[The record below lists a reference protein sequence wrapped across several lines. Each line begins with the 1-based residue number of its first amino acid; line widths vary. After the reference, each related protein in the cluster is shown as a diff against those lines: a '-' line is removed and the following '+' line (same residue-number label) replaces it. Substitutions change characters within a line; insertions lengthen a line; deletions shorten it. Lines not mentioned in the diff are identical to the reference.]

1 MPYYLLAVKYDGKSG
16 KAKMIFYDDE
26 KDALVEVLDRAGHKP
41 YLLTDLSPQEL
52 VERHPEVLR
61 HKGFYKLDVVEKYD
75 ALEDRLILM
84 TKVEAYDPLSIGG
97 AANSI
102 RELLKG
108 HTWEAKIKY
117 HHCYIYDRS
126 LIPGMPYEI
135 ENGEPKLVRY
145 PVADFLQK
153 LVEELYKDK
162 IQVAEAL
169 EWAEI
174 LSAPLPKIKRI
185 AVDIEVESPPE
196 KVPNPKEA
204 SYRVIAI
211 SYCSSDG
218 KKGVFLLRRGDR
230 GSEALEVDG
239 EVRFFDEEKDMLLE
253 VFKLIEEY
261 PLVITFNGDAF
272 DLPYLFNRALKLGVP
287 RDQIPI
293 EWSPKSEYAE
303 LRRGLHL
310 DLYKFFTN
318 RSMRVYAFGNKY
330 REGRTLDEIAVA
342 LLGRGKIQRE
352 NPVAEM
358 SYAKLAEYSL
368 RDAELTY
375 QLTAFSNDLV
385 MNLILIMMRISKL
398 PLEDLTRHNISSWIR
413 NMLYYE
419 HRQRG
424 WLIPNP
430 EDIRARKGQ
439 GTTRAIIKGKKF
451 MGALV
456 LNPIPGVYFN
466 VVVVDFA
473 SLYPSVIKTWN
484 LSYETVRCPHLE
496 CKSNEI
502 PGTGHWV
509 CRRRRGLM
517 SSVIGVLRDLRV
529 YVFKRLAKES
539 KSQEER
545 ERMEVVQSALKVF
558 LNASY
563 GVFGADAFPLY
574 CPPLAE
580 GTTALGRFSILKTME
595 KATELDIPVLY
606 GDTDSLFLWNPSR
619 EALEKLLQYTLN
631 ELQIDLSIDKEYK
644 WVVFSRRKKN
654 YLGTLSNGQV
664 DIKGL
669 TGKKRNTPDYV
680 KEIFKNVVETL
691 STASDIAAFEESV
704 EHVRE
709 ILRESILN
717 LKKGKVPLNLL
728 AFKVALTK
736 PLSSYNKTTPQHV
749 KAAKLL
755 LMHLRRFGIERAIEV
770 GDVIS
775 YIKTSDKLG
784 VKPVELARIDEV
796 DHEKY
801 IEIIRTALE
810 QVLEA
815 LDISFDEL
823 LEKSTIEEYFA
834 QASSVASQ

>member
-16 KAKMIFYDDE
+16 KARMIFYDDE
-26 KDALVEVLDRAGHKP
+26 KETLVELLDKTGHKP

-52 VERHPEVLR
+52 VEKHPEVIR
-61 HKGFYKLDVVEKYD
+61 HKGFYRLDVVEKYD
-75 ALEDRLILM
+75 ALEDRMILM
-84 TKVEAYDPLSIGG
+84 TKVEAQDPLSIGG
-97 AANSI
+97 AASSI

-108 HTWEAKIKY
+108 HAWEAKIKY

-126 LIPGMPYEI
+126 LIPGMPYDLS
-135 ENGEPKLVRY
+135 NGEPKLVRF
-145 PVADFLQK
+145 PVAGFLQR

-162 IQVAEAL
+162 VQVAEAL

-174 LSAPLPKIKRI
+174 LSAPLPKIRRVAI
-185 AVDIEVESPPE
+185 DIEVESPPE

-204 SYRVIAI
+204 NYRVIAI

-218 KKGVFLLRRGDR
+218 RKGVLLLRRGDL
-230 GSEALEVDG
+230 GAEALNVDG
-239 EVRFFDEEKDMLLE
+239 EVRFFDDEKELLLE
-253 VFKLIEEY
+253 AFKLIEEY
-261 PLVITFNGDAF
+261 PLVITFNGDNF
-272 DLPYLFNRALKLGVP
+272 DLPYLLNRALKLGVP
-287 RDQIPI
+287 REQIPI

-303 LRRGLHL
+303 LRKGLHL

-318 RSMRVYAFGNKY
+318 RSMRVYAFSNKY

-342 LLGRGKIQRE
+342 LLGRGKVQRE
-352 NPVAEM
+352 SAVAEM

-430 EDIRARKGQ
+430 EDILARKGQ
-439 GTTRAIIKGKKF
+439 GTTRAIIKGKKY

-484 LSYETVRCPHLE
+484 LSYETVRCPHKE
-496 CKSNEI
+496 CRSNEI

-509 CRRRRGLM
+509 CRRRKGLM

-539 KSQEER
+539 KNPEEK

-563 GVFGADAFPLY
+563 GVFGADTFPLY

-595 KATELDIPVLY
+595 KAAELGIPVLY
-606 GDTDSLFLWNPSR
+606 GDTDSLFLWNPSQD
-619 EALEKLLQYTLN
+619 ALEKLLQFTLN
-631 ELQIDLSIDKEYK
+631 ELQIDLSVDKEYK

-654 YLGTLSNGQV
+654 YLGMLSSGQV

-680 KEIFKNVVETL
+680 KEIFKNVIEAL
-691 STASDIAAFEESV
+691 STASDISAFEESV

-709 ILRESILN
+709 ILRDSILK

-749 KAAKLL
+749 KAARLL
-755 LMHLRRFGIERAIEV
+755 LTHLKRFGVERSIEV

-784 VKPVELARIDEV
+784 VKPVELARIDEI

-801 IEIIRTALE
+801 IDVIRTALE

-823 LEKSTIEEYFA
+823 LEKFTIEDYFA
-834 QASSVASQ
+834 QASSIASQ